1 MSDSL
6 YPRKPKLD
14 QSFKPY
20 TPGSFVDNEIR
31 RLWNI
36 ETYTCDDF
44 IKMSKGDPIL
54 YQMRKLIL
62 AHKSTDLWER
72 VESRMRFLKVG
83 QRVSLGGDASI

>member
-1 MSDSL
+1 MSDSP

-20 TPGSFVDNEIR
+20 APESFVDNEIR

-36 ETYTCDDF
+36 ETYTYDDF

-54 YQMRKLIL
+54 YQMRKHIL
-62 AHKSTDLWER
+62 SRGSAGVWEQ
-72 VESRMRFLKVG
+72 VKSRMRFLKVG
-83 QRVSLGGDASI
+83 KRESLGGDASI